1 MNVLQNVILGEGR
14 TRRLFDMLRKFVT
27 TLGRNIITVRLIG
40 RGLIQLADGNVES
53 RTMPQSFSDCEI
65 SNIKHNLLQQ
75 SVAFLKSV

>member
-1 MNVLQNVILGEGR
+1 MNVLQNVIEERGEHADFLIRLGNS
-14 TRRLFDMLRKFVT
+14 LPHLS
-27 TLGRNIITVRLIG
+27 RNIITVRV
-40 RGLIQLADGNVES
+40 LIQVADGSVES